1 MILTKYNKDG
11 YKLQSLD
18 GLNENLVA
26 VYTRGHDVVETSV
39 NVHYI
44 DKNTGE
50 YWILEKD
57 EEERAEALLKMKTD
71 ILEQTM
77 EEALKTFQN
86 MLSEFAEAPSHEMY
100 GADAWLNLESLD
112 TALQDLLDIY
122 RRVYNTDPSLKED
135 EFDAVAITQR
145 MVWHF
150 LSDNEDF
157 RP

>member
-86 MLSEFAEAPSHEMY
+86 MLSEFAEAPSYEMY